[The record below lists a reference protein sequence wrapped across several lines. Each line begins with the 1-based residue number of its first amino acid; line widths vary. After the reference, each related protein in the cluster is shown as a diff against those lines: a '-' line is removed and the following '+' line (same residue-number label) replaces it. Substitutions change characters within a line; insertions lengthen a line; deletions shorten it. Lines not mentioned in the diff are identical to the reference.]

1 MRGLP
6 MPSSDPPSLGR
17 RIADAVND
25 YGIGGYILDVSGS
38 ADEGVV
44 RIVTPIY
51 DSEDR
56 PALTED
62 GADFARVLWEV
73 PMNST
78 RP

>member
-1 MRGLP
+1 
-6 MPSSDPPSLGR
+6 MPSSRPTIGR

-25 YGIGGYILDVSGS
+25 YGIGGYILDVSGD

-51 DSEDR
+51 DSNDL
-56 PALTED
+56 PALAEGGQD
-62 GADFARVLWEV
+62 VARVLWEV

-78 RP
+78 HP